1 MDTDLAQLAISAALK
16 GDWKQAIA
24 VNLKILTVNPQ
35 DIDSLN
41 RLARAYAEQG
51 NLVKAR
57 KYAKK
62 VLEIDPVNS
71 IAQRACEK
79 WKEIKKGEALGVSTT
94 CAESFIEEPGKTKL
108 TPLINLGDPKIIAKL
123 DAGDEVKLN
132 PHGHRVSVVT
142 GDGKYIGKLP
152 DDLGA
157 KLKKLINWGNVY
169 KVVVKCCEAKDVK
182 VFIKET
188 LSAKKGPSFTAEKI
202 DYIAFT
208 PPELVHKK
216 DAITG
221 FEDDEN

>member
-182 VFIKET
+182 VFIKEI